1 MMKSAK
7 TLPSCLAVPLFLAAL
22 VPALQG
28 CFPVVAGGVTA
39 GVLMATD
46 RRSSGT
52 YVEDEGIEMKAV
64 SRISEQFKDRVHV
77 NVTSYNRKALLTGE
91 VPSEDLKAQVEQVVA
106 GVPNVAGITNDLQV
120 AGISSLSARSN
131 DTYITSKVK
140 ARFIDANRFSANHVK
155 VVTESGVVYL
165 LGMVTEREAKAAIE
179 VARTTAGVRKVVN
192 VLEVVSEAQAKELD
206 LRQQQEPKQTAPR
219 AGA

>member
-1 MMKSAK
+1 MMKFLKSRIA
-7 TLPSCLAVPLFLAAL
+7 LPLLLAAL
-22 VPALQG
+22 VPTLQG

-52 YVEDEGIEMKAV
+52 YVEDEGIEVKAA
-64 SRISEQFKDRVHV
+64 SRLSDQAEQI
-77 NVTSYNRKALLTGE
+77 
-91 VPSEDLKAQVEQVVA
+91 VA
-106 GVPNVAGITNDLQV
+106 AVPNVAGVTNDLQV

-131 DTYITSKVK
+131 DAYITSKVK
-140 ARFIDANRFSANHVK
+140 ARFIDAQRFSANHVK
-155 VVTESGVVYL
+155 VVTEASVVYL

-192 VLEVVSEAQAKELD
+192 VLEIISDAQAKDLD
-206 LRQQQEPKQTAPR
+206 LRQQQDPKQSTSPR
-219 AGA
+219 AGG